1 MQSHVLPARA
11 DAGTGPRNPAALQT
25 SRALITRLAVSAA
38 FLIAVAVYAAT
49 GGGPSAVLLA
59 LAAGFGGYM
68 ALNIGA
74 NDVANNI
81 GPTVGARVMP
91 IGAALAMAAVCEAA
105 GAIIA
110 GGEVVGT
117 IRSGIIDPSLIPS
130 TQTYVWA
137 MLAALLAAA
146 LWLNLATILGAPV
159 STTHSIVGGVLGA
172 GIAAAGFGIVDW
184 SVMGNIAASWI
195 ISPLFGAAMA
205 ATCLYIVKRGITYQ
219 PDLLASARRGVPLL
233 AAAMAWAFTTYLLM
247 KGLSKVVTVS
257 LTGASLGGL
266 VLAGIVW
273 ALMRGYVARRVGGVE
288 NSKAGVNSLLGIPLI
303 MAAGALS
310 FAHGSNDVAN
320 AIGPLAGIVD
330 ALNTGEL
337 HGKAG
342 IPLWVMVLGA
352 LGLAIGLLTFG
363 PRVIRTVGDEL
374 TNLDA
379 MRAWC
384 IAMAATLTV
393 IVASQLG
400 MPVSTTHVTVGA
412 VLGVGFLREVLK
424 ARHAAILA
432 EIRANHPTGDTAAA
446 EAFIS
451 RFHATPFGARKAM
464 LADLKA
470 RNRTGAPA
478 LLDKADRKA
487 LTRAHKRDIV
497 NRSLMVRI
505 FAAWVITVPATAAL
519 SALVFFTLRGMLMP

>member
-1 MQSHVLPARA
+1 MQAQVLTAPGERHP
-11 DAGTGPRNPAALQT
+11 DTIGPSLLYR
-25 SRALITRLAVSAA
+25 SRGLIVRLSISAA
-38 FLIAVAVYAAT
+38 FLIAAATYAAA
-49 GGGPSAVLLA
+49 GGGEFGLLLA

-74 NDVANNI
+74 NDVANNV
-81 GPTVGARVMP
+81 GPTVGAQVMP
-91 IGAALAMAAVCEAA
+91 IGAALVMAAVCEAA

-146 LWLNLATILGAPV
+146 VWLNLATMLGAPV

-172 GIAAAGFGIVDW
+172 GIAAAGTGIVDW
-184 SVMGNIAASWI
+184 TVMGNIATSWI
-195 ISPLFGAAMA
+195 VSPLFGAAMA
-205 ATCLYIVKRGITYQ
+205 AACLYVVKRGITYQ
-219 PDLLASARRGVPLL
+219 PDLLASAHRGVPLL
-233 AAAMAWAFTTYLLM
+233 AGAMAWAFTTYLLM
-247 KGLSKVVTVS
+247 KGLSKVVSVS
-257 LTGASLGGL
+257 LTESVFGGL
-266 VLAGIVW
+266 VLAVIVW
-273 ALMRGYVARRVGGVE
+273 ALMRGYVARRIGRIE

-330 ALNTGEL
+330 ALGTGEF

-342 IPLWVMVLGA
+342 IPLWVMLLGA
-352 LGLAIGLLTFG
+352 LGLSIGLLTFG

-384 IAMAATLTV
+384 IAMSATLTV

-400 MPVSTTHVTVGA
+400 MPISTTHVTVGA

-424 ARHAAILA
+424 ARHSAILA
-432 EIRANHPTGDTAAA
+432 EIRDNHPEGDTASA
-446 EAFIS
+446 EAFIN
-451 RFHATPFGARKAM
+451 RFHATPFGQRKEQ
-464 LADLKA
+464 LRDLKA
-470 RNRTGAPA
+470 RNKSGGPA
-478 LLDKADRKA
+478 LLQKADRKA
-487 LTRAHKRDIV
+487 LARAHKRDIV
-497 NRSLMVRI
+497 NRALMIRI
-505 FAAWVITVPATAAL
+505 FAAWVITVPATAVL
-519 SALVFFTLRGMLMP
+519 SALVYYTLRGMLMP